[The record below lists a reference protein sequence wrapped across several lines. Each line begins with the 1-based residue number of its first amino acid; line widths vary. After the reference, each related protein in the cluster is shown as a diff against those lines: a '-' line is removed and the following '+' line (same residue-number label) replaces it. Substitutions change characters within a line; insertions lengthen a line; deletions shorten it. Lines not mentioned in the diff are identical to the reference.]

1 MVLFIIRLHTKTFYL
16 THRLLEVNGK
26 LVLTKTKEDMLRLL
40 AVTPD
45 PAQLVVMR
53 THPSNS
59 TSLLS
64 TTATMHQHEHS
75 RELLLLREEMGTLR
89 GRAEDAER
97 AKDGFRNDNL
107 RLTHRISY
115 LEEQVAELL
124 LRTKEEETLAHSHSG
139 TQSPRISSSSALS
152 NGSVNAPGLLNTPT
166 KNSTGKPEL
175 QVFQKGPQVTALV
188 ANLPGLEVGSSSPSE
203 SRHSLP
209 TLRPKP
215 NVPNSSSG
223 ATMHHHYSVIK
234 NQDVRSTKS
243 LDFASDCSLT
253 GEMNHHHRHEK
264 HSHHRHRRHHLQNAQ
279 STNSLDM
286 NKSDGT
292 STLQSK
298 TKHHSHHRL
307 YEVTRT
313 ANPGEQCA
321 YNSET
326 SSSIQHSKH
335 YQRKHLEGHRQQCE
349 SHQLLPD
356 MKTKTDS
363 MSESLSGSQHI
374 HKLHDGQSIRSLDF
388 DSETSSHQHYIHDRN
403 QQSHSSFQNND
414 TQSTRSLDYGSEPTS
429 HTVLHNYKKHHNHH
443 NGNSSCSESKPQRP
457 TPPKKPLR
465 LSLHRATSLQSVTA
479 NQPTPADYTHS
490 SKKPTKRNHKGE
502 APPTPIV
509 IQISKDCPQ
518 PPPRTPSRAESCQS
532 ALQWP
537 SPAAALHQAV
547 ILKTARSGTLPLGHA
562 SEKWC

>member
-1 MVLFIIRLHTKTFYL
+1 
-16 THRLLEVNGK
+16 LLEVNGK
-26 LVLTKTKEDMLRLL
+26 LVLTKSKEDMLRLL

-53 THPSNS
+53 THLSTS

-64 TTATMHQHEHS
+64 TTATMHQHDHS
-75 RELLLLREEMGTLR
+75 RELLLLREEMGNLR

-97 AKDGFRNDNL
+97 AKDSFRNDNL

-124 LRTKEEETLAHSHSG
+124 LRTKEEEILAHSNSG
-139 TQSPRISSSSALS
+139 NRSPHISSSSALS
-152 NGSVNAPGLLNTPT
+152 NGSVNVTGSLNTPT
-166 KNSTGKPEL
+166 KTSTGKPEV

-188 ANLPGLEVGSSSPSE
+188 ANLPGLEVGSSSPAE

-215 NVPNSSSG
+215 NVPYSSSG
-223 ATMHHHYSVIK
+223 GTMHHYSIIK
-234 NQDVRSTKS
+234 SQDVRSTKS
-243 LDFASDCSLT
+243 LDFASDCSST
-253 GEMNHHHRHEK
+253 GGMNHHHRHEK
-264 HSHHRHRRHHLQNAQ
+264 HSHHRHRHHHLQNAQ

-307 YEVTRT
+307 YEVTKT
-313 ANPGEQCA
+313 AKPGEQCVYE

-326 SSSIQHSKH
+326 SSGIHHSKH
-335 YQRKHLEGHRQQCE
+335 YQRKHLEGHHRQHE
-349 SHQLLPD
+349 SHQLLPEA
-356 MKTKTDS
+356 KTKTDCTP
-363 MSESLSGSQHI
+363 ESPSGSQHI
-374 HKLHDGQSIRSLDF
+374 HKLHDAQSMKSLDF
-388 DSETSSHQHYIHDRN
+388 DSETSSMHQHYIHERN
-403 QQSHSSFQNND
+403 QQSHSSSQNND

-429 HTVLHNYKKHHNHH
+429 HTVLQNYKKYHYHH
-443 NGNSSCSESKPQRP
+443 NGNSSCTESKPQRP

-479 NQPTPADYTHS
+479 TQPTPADYTQG

-509 IQISKDCPQ
+509 IQISRDSPQ

-547 ILKTARSGTLPLGHA
+547 ILKTARSGTRPLGHTN
-562 SEKWC
+562 EKWC

>member
-1 MVLFIIRLHTKTFYL
+1 MHTKTFYL
-16 THRLLEVNGK
+16 TYRLLEVNGK

-53 THPSNS
+53 THLSTS

-64 TTATMHQHEHS
+64 TTATMHQLEHS
-75 RELLLLREEMGTLR
+75 RELLLLHEEMGTLR

-97 AKDGFRNDNL
+97 AKDDFRNDNL

-124 LRTKEEETLAHSHSG
+124 QRTKEEETLTHSNSVTHS
-139 TQSPRISSSSALS
+139 PHISSSSALS

-166 KNSTGKPEL
+166 KLSTGKPEV

-203 SRHSLP
+203 SRHILP

-223 ATMHHHYSVIK
+223 GTMHHYSVIK

-253 GEMNHHHRHEK
+253 GEMKRHHRNEK
-264 HSHHRHRRHHLQNAQ
+264 HSHHRHRHHHLQTAQ

-292 STLQSK
+292 STLHSK

-307 YEVTRT
+307 YEATRN
-313 ANPGEQCA
+313 AKPGDHCA
-321 YNSET
+321 HNSE
-326 SSSIQHSKH
+326 SSSGFHHSKH
-335 YQRKHLEGHRQQCE
+335 YHRKHLEEHHQQHE
-349 SHQLLPD
+349 AHQLLPD
-356 MKTKTDS
+356 MKTKMDS
-363 MSESLSGSQHI
+363 TSDSLSGSQHI

-388 DSETSSHQHYIHDRN
+388 DSETSTHQHYIHDRN
-403 QQSHSSFQNND
+403 QQSHSVSQNND

-429 HTVLHNYKKHHNHH
+429 HTVLHNYKKRHNHH
-443 NGNSSCSESKPQRP
+443 NGNSSCTESKPQRP

-465 LSLHRATSLQSVTA
+465 LSLHRATSLQSVTVT
-479 NQPTPADYTHS
+479 QPTPADYTQG

-509 IQISKDCPQ
+509 IQISKDSPQ